1 MDKPILR
8 KRKITSENRK
18 ERVMSEFKNQSVII
32 TGGSGGMGYCI
43 AEEFLK
49 QGALVYLADINEERL
64 EKAVSDLGKFGKVD
78 YVVTDVTKIDTIEN
92 MIAEVVKRAGKIGI
106 VVNTAGLWVEGD
118 SDKMTE
124 EEWDRVVDVNLKG
137 TFFVCSRA
145 IPELEKTG
153 GCIVNISSDA
163 GIGGNPGNCIYN
175 ASKGG
180 VTLIT
185 KSLGL
190 ELAPRGIRVNA
201 IAPADVETPMLVGQA
216 EVYGGGDV
224 EGYYW
229 NLLKKY
235 PQGEKAKFIQPSE
248 IAQCVLFLAS
258 KKVESITA
266 TTLSIDCG
274 LTAGY

>member
-1 MDKPILR
+1 
-8 KRKITSENRK
+8 
-18 ERVMSEFKNQSVII
+18 MSEFKGQSVII
-32 TGGSGGMGYCI
+32 TGGSGGMGISI
-43 AEEFLK
+43 AESFLK
-49 QGALVYLADINEERL
+49 EGALVYLADINEDRL
-64 EKAVSDLGKFGKVD
+64 KEVTEDLKSLGSVD
-78 YVVTDVTKIDTIEN
+78 YVVTDVSSVSAIEN
-92 MIAEVVKRAGKIGI
+92 LIKTVVDRAGKLDI

-118 SDKMTE
+118 TDKMTE

-137 TFFVCSRA
+137 LFFVCSRA
-145 IPELEKTG
+145 IPELEKTE

-163 GIGGNPGNCIYN
+163 GIGGNPGNSIYN

-201 IAPADVETPMLVGQA
+201 VAPADVETPMLVGQA
-216 EVYGGGDV
+216 EVYGGGDK

-229 NLLKKY
+229 NLLKNY
-235 PQGEKAKFIQPSE
+235 PQGERSRFIQPSE
-248 IAQCVLFLAS
+248 IAECVLFLAS
-258 KKVESITA
+258 KKVQSITA

>member
-1 MDKPILR
+1 
-8 KRKITSENRK
+8 
-18 ERVMSEFKNQSVII
+18 MSEFKGQSVII
-32 TGGSGGMGYCI
+32 TGGSGGMGLSI
-43 AEEFLK
+43 AEAFLK
-49 QGALVYLADINEERL
+49 QEALVYLADINEDRL
-64 EKAVSDLGKFGKVD
+64 KKAVDDLKQYGAVD
-78 YVVTDVTKIDTIEN
+78 YIVTDVTRVSTIEH
-92 MIAEVVKRAGKIGI
+92 MIQEVVKRAGKIDV

-124 EEWDRVVDVNLKG
+124 DDWDRVVNVNLRG

-201 IAPADVETPMLVGQA
+201 VAPADVETPMLVGQA

-235 PQGEKAKFIQPSE
+235 PQGERAKFIQPSE
-248 IAQCVLFLAS
+248 ITECVLFLAS

>member
-1 MDKPILR
+1 
-8 KRKITSENRK
+8 
-18 ERVMSEFKNQSVII
+18 MSEFKDQSVII
-32 TGGSGGMGYCI
+32 TGGSGGMGLCI
-43 AEEFLK
+43 AEAFLK
-49 QGALVYLADINEERL
+49 EGADVYLADVNEDRL
-64 EKAVSDLGKFGKVD
+64 KKAVEDLKPHGKVD
-78 YVVTDVTKIDTIEN
+78 YVVTDVTKVAMIEN
-92 MIAEVVKRAGKIGI
+92 MIAEVASRAGKIDV

-118 SDKMTE
+118 TDKMTE
-124 EEWDRVVDVNLKG
+124 ADWDRVVDVNLKG

-163 GIGGNPGNCIYN
+163 GIGGNPGNSIYN

-201 IAPADVETPMLVGQA
+201 VAPADVETPMLVGQA

-235 PQGEKAKFIQPSE
+235 PQGERAKFIKPSE
-248 IAQCVLFLAS
+248 IAECVLFLAS
-258 KKVESITA
+258 KKVDSITA

>member
-1 MDKPILR
+1 
-8 KRKITSENRK
+8 
-18 ERVMSEFKNQSVII
+18 MSEFNNQSVII
-32 TGGSGGMGYCI
+32 TGGSGGMGLCI
-43 AEEFLK
+43 AESFLK
-49 QGALVYLADINEERL
+49 EGALVYLADINEERL
-64 EKAVSDLGKFGKVD
+64 KAAVEKLKEFGKVD
-78 YVVTDVTKIDTIEN
+78 YIVMDVTKVSDIEN
-92 MIAEVVKRAGKIGI
+92 MISEVVKRAGKIN
-106 VVNTAGLWVEGD
+106 VLVNTAGLWVEGD

-124 EEWDRVVDVNLKG
+124 DDWDRVVNVNLRG
-137 TFFVCSRA
+137 TFFTCSRA

-201 IAPADVETPMLVGQA
+201 VAPADVETPMLVGQA
-216 EVYGGGDV
+216 EVYGGGDI

-248 IAQCVLFLAS
+248 IAECVLFLAS
-258 KKVESITA
+258 KKVDSITA

>member
-92 MIAEVVKRAGKIGI
+92 MIAEVVKRAGKIDI

>member
-1 MDKPILR
+1 
-8 KRKITSENRK
+8 
-18 ERVMSEFKNQSVII
+18 MSEFNNQSVII
-32 TGGSGGMGYCI
+32 TGGSGGMGLCI
-43 AEEFLK
+43 AEAFLK
-49 QGALVYLADINEERL
+49 EGALVYLADINEERL
-64 EKAVSDLGKFGKVD
+64 KDAVEKLKGLGKVD
-78 YVVTDVTKIDTIEN
+78 YVVMDVTKVSDIEN
-92 MIAEVVKRAGKIGI
+92 MIAEVVKRAGK
-106 VVNTAGLWVEGD
+106 VNVLVNTAGLWVEGD
-118 SDKMTE
+118 SDTMTE
-124 EEWDRVVDVNLKG
+124 DDWDRVVNVNLRG
-137 TFFVCSRA
+137 TFFTCSRA

-201 IAPADVETPMLVGQA
+201 VAPADVETPMLVGQA
-216 EVYGGGDV
+216 EIYGGGDI

-248 IAQCVLFLAS
+248 IAECVLFLAS
-258 KKVESITA
+258 KKVDSITA

>member
-1 MDKPILR
+1 
-8 KRKITSENRK
+8 
-18 ERVMSEFKNQSVII
+18 MSEFKDQAIVI
-32 TGGSGGMGYCI
+32 TGGSGGMGLCI
-43 AEEFLK
+43 AESFLK
-49 QGALVYLADINEERL
+49 EGAEVYLADINEERL
-64 EKAVSDLGKFGKVD
+64 DKAVSDLSQYGKVD
-78 YVVTDVTKIDTIEN
+78 SIVTDVSSVKSIEN
-92 MIAEVVKRAGKIGI
+92 MIAEVSKRAGKIDV

-118 SDKMTE
+118 TDKMTE
-124 EEWDRVVDVNLKG
+124 EEWDRVVNVNLKG

-201 IAPADVETPMLVGQA
+201 VAPADVETPMLVGQA
-216 EVYGGGDV
+216 EVYGNGDI

-229 NLLKKY
+229 NLLRKY
-235 PQGEKAKFIQPSE
+235 PQGERAKFIQPSE
-248 IAQCVLFLAS
+248 IAECVLFLAS
-258 KKVESITA
+258 RKVDSITA

>member
-1 MDKPILR
+1 
-8 KRKITSENRK
+8 
-18 ERVMSEFKNQSVII
+18 MSEFKGQSVII
-32 TGGSGGMGYCI
+32 TGGSGGMGLSI
-43 AEEFLK
+43 AEAFLK
-49 QGALVYLADINEERL
+49 EGALVYLADLNEERL
-64 EKAVSDLGKFGKVD
+64 KKAVEDLNQYGEVD

-92 MIAEVVKRAGKIGI
+92 MIQEVAKRSGKIDV

-124 EEWDRVVDVNLKG
+124 EEWDRVVNVNLKG

-201 IAPADVETPMLVGQA
+201 VAPADVETPMLVGQA

-229 NLLKKY
+229 NLLRKY

-248 IAQCVLFLAS
+248 IAACVLFLAS
-258 KKVESITA
+258 KKVDSITA

>member
-1 MDKPILR
+1 
-8 KRKITSENRK
+8 
-18 ERVMSEFKNQSVII
+18 MSEFKNQAIVI
-32 TGGSGGMGYCI
+32 TGGSGGMGLCI
-43 AEEFLK
+43 AESFLK
-49 QGALVYLADINEERL
+49 EGAEVYLADINKERL
-64 EKAVSDLGKFGKVD
+64 EKAVADLGQFGKVD
-78 YVVTDVTKIDTIEN
+78 YIVTDVTSVASIEN
-92 MIAEVVKRAGKIGI
+92 MISEVASRAGKIDV
-106 VVNTAGLWVEGD
+106 VVNTAGVWVEGD

-124 EEWDRVVDVNLKG
+124 DEWDRTVNVNLKG
-137 TFFVCSRA
+137 TYFVCSRA
-145 IPELEKTG
+145 IPEQEKTG

-201 IAPADVETPMLVGQA
+201 VAPADVETPMLVGQA
-216 EVYGGGDV
+216 EVYGGGDI

-229 NLLKKY
+229 NLLRKY
-235 PQGEKAKFIQPSE
+235 PQGERAKFIQPSE
-248 IAQCVLFLAS
+248 IAECVLFLAS
-258 KKVESITA
+258 KKVDSITA

>member
-1 MDKPILR
+1 
-8 KRKITSENRK
+8 
-18 ERVMSEFKNQSVII
+18 MSEFKGQSVIV
-32 TGGSGGMGYCI
+32 TGGSGGMGITI
-43 AEEFLK
+43 AEAFLK
-49 QGALVYLADINEERL
+49 EGAWVYLADINEEKL
-64 EKAVSDLGKFGKVD
+64 QKVVADLKQYGEVD
-78 YVVTDVTKIDTIEN
+78 YIVMDVTRIDTIEN
-92 MIAEVVKRAGKIGI
+92 MVEEVVKRAGKIDI

-124 EEWDRVVDVNLKG
+124 EDWDRVVNVNLKG
-137 TFFVCSRA
+137 TFFVCSRT

-248 IAQCVLFLAS
+248 IAACVLFLAS

>member
-1 MDKPILR
+1 
-8 KRKITSENRK
+8 
-18 ERVMSEFKNQSVII
+18 MSEFNGKSVII
-32 TGGSGGMGYCI
+32 TGGGGGMAFSI
-43 AEEFLK
+43 AESFLNE
-49 QGALVYLADINEERL
+49 GAEVYLTDINEERL
-64 EKAVSDLGKFGKVD
+64 KNAIRDYGHLGKLD
-78 YVVTDVTKIDTIEN
+78 YVVSDVTSVSDIEN
-92 MIAEVVKRAGKIGI
+92 MVEEVVKRAGKIDI
-106 VVNTAGLWVEGD
+106 LVNTAGVWVEGD
-118 SDKMTE
+118 SDSMTE
-124 EEWDRVVDVNLKG
+124 DDWDKTINVNLKG
-137 TFFVCSRA
+137 TFFVCSRT

-201 IAPADVETPMLVGQA
+201 VAPADVETPMLVGQA
-216 EVYGGGDV
+216 EVYGGGDI
-224 EGYYW
+224 EGYYH
-229 NLLKKY
+229 NLLRKY
-235 PQGEKAKFIQPSE
+235 PQGDRAKFIQPSE
-248 IAQCVLFLAS
+248 IAACVLFLAS
-258 KKVESITA
+258 NKVCSVTA

>member
-92 MIAEVVKRAGKIGI
+92 MIAEVVKRAGKIDI

-124 EEWDRVVDVNLKG
+124 EEWDRVVNVNLKG